1 MLLDMSSVLA
11 RLRRASFL
19 LPVGLA
25 LAAAPL
31 PARADAPAAAPAAPR
46 SAAPTLVAEKTTL
59 PNGLE
64 VILDEDHRTPIVT
77 ANIWYH
83 VGSKDEAPGRNGFA
97 HLFEHVMF
105 QGSKHVPEDTYF
117 RFLEKAGAT
126 SINGTTN
133 TDRTNYFETVP
144 ANQLELALWLE
155 SDRMGFLLDH
165 ADEKTFQSQRDVVK
179 NERRQNYENA
189 PYGLV
194 GQFIRAEL
202 FPKEHPYHLL
212 TIGSPADLDAASID
226 DVRAFFRKYY
236 VPNNATLVLSGDFD
250 RKKALALVDKYFG
263 PIPRGAEVPRKKAA
277 PVPHRG
283 ETRIDV
289 EAGVELPRVTVSWP
303 SAPLFAP
310 GDGELDLVS
319 HVLSGGKS
327 SRLYKRLVYDLQIAQ
342 SVWASQASME
352 LASVFEI
359 TATAKPGHT
368 PEELLKVI
376 DEELGKLRT
385 GGVEDAELSRAKTS
399 ILADSV
405 FDIERSSARA
415 NRLNSYNHYVGDP
428 SWLQKDMART
438 TTATKESVASAA
450 REWLKEKDRVVTLV
464 KVKKDAPVAG
474 KGVNVVRGG
483 K

>member
-1 MLLDMSSVLA
+1 MLLDMPSVLA

-19 LPVGLA
+19 APIGLA
-25 LAAAPL
+25 LATAPL
-31 PARADAPAAAPAAPR
+31 PARADGPAPPPAAPPTT
-46 SAAPTLVAEKTTL
+46 APTLVAEKTTL
-59 PNGLE
+59 ANGLE

-77 ANIWYH
+77 VNIWYH

-212 TIGSPADLDAASID
+212 TIGSPADLDAATID

-263 PIPRGAEVPRKKAA
+263 PIPRGADVPRKKPA
-277 PVPHRG
+277 PVSHPG
-283 ETRIDV
+283 ETRIEV
-289 EAGVELPRVTVSWP
+289 EAGVELPRVAVSWATP
-303 SAPLFAP
+303 PLFAP

-319 HVLSGGKS
+319 HVLTGGKS

-376 DEELGKLRT
+376 DEELGKLRS
-385 GGVEDAELSRAKTS
+385 GGVDDAELARAKTS

-405 FDIERSSARA
+405 FDVERSSARA

-438 TTATKESVASAA
+438 TTATKESVAGVA
-450 REWLKEKDRVVTLV
+450 RGWLKEKDRVVTLV
-464 KVKKDAPVAG
+464 TVKKDAPVAG
-474 KGVNVVRGG
+474 KIVNVVRGG